1 MVIGALL
8 NYYFFLFNLSLVFI
22 GLLFLTAVSD
32 THPDQFVYKTL
43 PPSIQVDKSVDVM
56 MNSYLGL

>member
-1 MVIGALL
+1 MVIAALL
-8 NYYFFLFNLSLVFI
+8 NYCFFLFNLSLVFT

-43 PPSIQVDKSVDVM
+43 PPSIHVEKSVDVM

>member
-1 MVIGALL
+1 MVIAALL
-8 NYYFFLFNLSLVFI
+8 NYCFFLFNLSLVFT

-43 PPSIQVDKSVDVM
+43 PPGIQVDKSVDVM